1 MNVVLFSFQNSEFRN
16 TSMKQKVYNIYNIC
30 PFRSKDVDL
39 SSQWSQSRSDLE
51 GVNKLLVICLCPVFG
66 SLYLPASPIEL
77 KMFSVTSRMRSV
89 ASPWRPIGWAPLA
102 YCLMC

>member
-1 MNVVLFSFQNSEFRN
+1 
-16 TSMKQKVYNIYNIC
+16 MKQKVYNIYNIC

-39 SSQWSQSRSDLE
+39 SIQWSKSRSDLE